1 MIVDDHRMFADSLI
15 RLLEDQPDFVAVGIA
30 GSVAEAT
37 RLAGSLRPDV
47 VLLDYR
53 LPDGDAPACIARL
66 RQDAPDARVLVM
78 TGLTDAETMRAARS
92 AGCAGIVT
100 KDRAAHDLVAALRAV
115 VSGEPLAA
123 TAAPAAAAAPA
134 ETRPSRS
141 PPLST
146 REREVV
152 AQLAAGQS
160 TEEIAETLFIS
171 PVTVRNHVQRILA
184 KLGARSRLEAVAIA
198 TREGIVSAP
207 APKALGE

>member
-37 RLAGSLRPDV
+37 RLAGSLLPDV

-123 TAAPAAAAAPA
+123 TAAAAPA

-152 AQLAAGQS
+152 SQLAAGQS

-207 APKALGE
+207 APKAPGE